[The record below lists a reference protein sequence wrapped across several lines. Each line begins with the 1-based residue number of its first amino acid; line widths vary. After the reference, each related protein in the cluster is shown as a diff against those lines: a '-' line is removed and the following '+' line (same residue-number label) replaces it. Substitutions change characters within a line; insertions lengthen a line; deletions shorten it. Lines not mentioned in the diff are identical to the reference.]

1 MKWLL
6 VVAMM
11 SLGLVV
17 SQAQRSE
24 AGPAIRIVASVETV
38 KVADVVKK
46 LRSDK
51 DGVKV
56 MLSTHQG
63 SYYLPKSNPHYAEL
77 LKKLESSL
85 KRQRAVDVTA
95 EQGQLNIVDVK

>member
-1 MKWLL
+1 MRWLL
-6 VVAMM
+6 VVAMV

-17 SQAQRSE
+17 SQTERSE
-24 AGPAIRIVASVETV
+24 AGPAIRIIASVETV
-38 KVADVVKK
+38 KVADVVRK

-56 MLSTHQG
+56 LLSKHQG
-63 SYYLPKSNPHYAEL
+63 SYYLPKSNPQFAEL

-85 KRQRAVDVTA
+85 KNQKAVDVTA

>member
-17 SQAQRSE
+17 SQKAE
-24 AGPAIRIVASVETV
+24 AGPAIRIIASVETV
-38 KVADVVKK
+38 KVADVVRK

-56 MLSTHQG
+56 MFSKHQG
-63 SYYLPKSNPHYAEL
+63 SYYLPKSNPHYADL

-85 KRQRAVDVTA
+85 KSQKAVDVTA